1 MTAAPAS
8 RRRRI
13 ADHARWLVLPCAFGL
28 LLPLLGRLWSS
39 SSNTAVW
46 LLDLAAHWQ
55 LLYALGWLA
64 LCVICA
70 ARTWRWL
77 LLAPLALLPLFST
90 SMPLQRVDDGKP
102 ALIVAAAN
110 VNVGNRDPARLV
122 AWLRAQPADV
132 VMLSELTPAYADAL
146 QRQLGDDYPHREFA
160 PDDSPFG
167 IGLLSRTPLTA
178 VELHAS
184 ADGIPFLTAM
194 IANGNV
200 PIRVVAVHPMP
211 PMAMYWHDE
220 RDALLRMLARQAGRT
235 PTVVAGDL
243 NATPWST
250 AMIGAAQDGLFRA
263 TRDTPTWPVW
273 GHGVFGIP
281 IDHVLATRHWRR
293 AGSSRGPDIGSDHY
307 PVRATLVW
315 LDDRDIE

>member
-8 RRRRI
+8 RMRRV
-13 ADHARWLVLPCAFGL
+13 ADRARWLTLPCAFGL

-39 SSNTAVW
+39 SSNTIVW

-55 LLYALGWLA
+55 FLYALGWLG

-110 VNVGNRDPARLV
+110 VNLANRDPAPLV

-146 QRQLGDDYPHREFA
+146 ARQLGDDYPHREFA

-167 IGLLSRTPLTA
+167 IGLLSRTPLTD

-194 IANGNV
+194 IRSGNV

-211 PMAMYWHDE
+211 PIAPYWHGE
-220 RDALLRMLARQAGRT
+220 RDALLRMLAQQAGRT

-243 NATPWST
+243 NATPWSI
-250 AMIGAAQDGLFRA
+250 AMIGATHDGLFRA
-263 TRDTPTWPVW
+263 THHAPTWPVR
-273 GHGVFGIP
+273 GRGVVGIP
-281 IDHVLATRHWRR
+281 IDHVLATMHWRQ

-315 LDDRDIE
+315 LDYRDIE

>member
-1 MTAAPAS
+1 MTPAPTS
-8 RRRRI
+8 GMRRVAGR
-13 ADHARWLVLPCAFGL
+13 ARWLALPCAFGL

-77 LLAPLALLPLFST
+77 LLVPLALLPLFST

-132 VMLSELTPAYADAL
+132 VMLSELTPAYAAAL
-146 QRQLGDDYPHREFA
+146 VRQLGDEYPHREFA

-167 IGLLSRTPLTA
+167 IGLLSRSPLTA
-178 VELHAS
+178 VELHTS
-184 ADGIPFLTAM
+184 TDGIPFLTAM
-194 IANGNV
+194 IKSGNV

-211 PMAMYWHDE
+211 PMAPHWHGE
-220 RDALLRMLARQAGRT
+220 RDTLLRMLAQQAGRT
-235 PTVVAGDL
+235 PHRGRRRPQCHSMVHRDHRRLCTTACTAPPTTRRRGRCGDAAWSAFRSTMSSPPCIGGRPDPAAARTSVPTTTL
-243 NATPWST
+243 SARPW
-250 AMIGAAQDGLFRA
+250 
-263 TRDTPTWPVW
+263 
-273 GHGVFGIP
+273 
-281 IDHVLATRHWRR
+281 
-293 AGSSRGPDIGSDHY
+293 
-307 PVRATLVW
+307 
-315 LDDRDIE
+315 